1 MPVTSPLVDPLI
13 WVEQLIGRRF
23 PGVLAARVLTW
34 DEPLPRE
41 LDPLPLESPTYLPH
55 IHFAAA
61 ELLEL
66 AAAAGLEPIKVG
78 SFEFPAPQSP
88 LGERLRTLTASHP
101 RLGAALA
108 DGLEAAAS
116 AIPGVSGLGTHHL
129 LVFRPAGIPQGG
141 RAARATASTVVAGDI
156 GCSGRALFA
165 AYDPW
170 GRPTSWSRALGARA
184 PEARQLK
191 RSSGVRRAASPMYRI
206 LSRSAP
212 SLAAILGTASISQT
226 SASSP
231 ERRPRPRTPKAVLTG
246 KTSPVRRPGSAFGQ
260 DLVAPPR
267 ALVDRPQPGEPVLL
281 EQLID

>member
-129 LVFRPAGIPQGG
+129 LVFRKVAEPRAQPRQPWWPATLVARAEHSSPPTTPGAALPAGPGHWERGHQKP
-141 RAARATASTVVAGDI
+141 AS
-156 GCSGRALFA
+156 
-165 AYDPW
+165 
-170 GRPTSWSRALGARA
+170 
-184 PEARQLK
+184 
-191 RSSGVRRAASPMYRI
+191 
-206 LSRSAP
+206 
-212 SLAAILGTASISQT
+212 
-226 SASSP
+226 
-231 ERRPRPRTPKAVLTG
+231 
-246 KTSPVRRPGSAFGQ
+246 
-260 DLVAPPR
+260 
-267 ALVDRPQPGEPVLL
+267 
-281 EQLID
+281 